1 MTATHRSERRTTS
14 SPNSRACCIE
24 TAEFLAEHDVD
35 LDDLEESSGLEFVA
49 LQASAAEAL
58 LIDEET
64 RRRYVRLA
72 TGVRNAF
79 KALLPDP
86 EAQARTRRVAVIR
99 SLAKKLAAASDPP
112 DISNVM
118 DSVSDLLD
126 RSVGAEEYLIRSGGD
141 ADPLIDLSQ
150 IDFEELAGRFAN
162 NKRTAARKMQQDLE
176 ARLERAVRAN
186 PTRLELAEKFRRLIE
201 EYNAGTHNIE
211 EMLRRLKALSDELS
225 EEETRSVR
233 EELTE
238 AELAIF
244 DLLTKPEPDLNDKE
258 RDQVKGAARKL
269 LETVTEKL
277 VLDWRKRNQTKAVV
291 QVTVGQTLDQEL
303 PDIYTPELFDQK
315 VAVVFRPHLLE
326 LLRRRLKRV
335 RRTRNAGLAR
345 SGCHAPRNARG
356 RRRRRARQG
365 RAGPEYF
372 AQLMA
377 LLFGA
382 SAVWSIDTV
391 DLLAAEGEEG
401 RHIKF
406 KQTARWNVREQ
417 RKDKTMEEVIAKTVA
432 GFLNGEGGTLLIG
445 VNDNGEPVG
454 LDADYQLVKPP
465 DRDGYVN
472 WLDTMLQN
480 SLGHAGAHRVRIRFD
495 IVSGYDV
502 CRLDVPA
509 SSKPI
514 WATKGDEMVLYERR
528 NNSTRAVPADELD
541 QFKVA
546 RFGLT

>member
-1 MTATHRSERRTTS
+1 
-14 SPNSRACCIE
+14 
-24 TAEFLAEHDVD
+24 
-35 LDDLEESSGLEFVA
+35 
-49 LQASAAEAL
+49 
-58 LIDEET
+58 
-64 RRRYVRLA
+64 
-72 TGVRNAF
+72 
-79 KALLPDP
+79 
-86 EAQARTRRVAVIR
+86 
-99 SLAKKLAAASDPP
+99 
-112 DISNVM
+112 
-118 DSVSDLLD
+118 
-126 RSVGAEEYLIRSGGD
+126 
-141 ADPLIDLSQ
+141 
-150 IDFEELAGRFAN
+150 
-162 NKRTAARKMQQDLE
+162 MQQDLE

-315 VAVVFRPHLLE
+315 VAVVFDHIYSSFFDDGSSVYDEPETQASPVAVATLPETLE
-326 LLRRRLKRV
+326 DVDDDVL
-335 RRTRNAGLAR
+335 TRAE
-345 SGCHAPRNARG
+345 
-356 RRRRRARQG
+356 QD
-365 RAGPEYF
+365 PEYF

-401 RHIKF
+401 RHIEF

-417 RKDKTMEEVIAKTVA
+417 RKDKTH
-432 GFLNGEGGTLLIG
+432 GGS
-445 VNDNGEPVG
+445 
-454 LDADYQLVKPP
+454 
-465 DRDGYVN
+465 DRQDRRRLPQWRGR
-472 WLDTMLQN
+472 
-480 SLGHAGAHRVRIRFD
+480 HAPHRRQRQRRT
-495 IVSGYDV
+495 GRPRR
-502 CRLDVPA
+502 RLPTREA
-509 SSKPI
+509 S
-514 WATKGDEMVLYERR
+514 
-528 NNSTRAVPADELD
+528 
-541 QFKVA
+541 
-546 RFGLT
+546 